1 MVVIHGTG
9 LIKESRYKGI
19 AVDALIARLFFYLF
33 GITLFLGLVT
43 MNTGLCQWA
52 ELDSSIGAAAAYKQ
66 KNKTA
71 QPHRHKSGQ
80 RRAKNMHGSSEHA
93 STILA

>member
-1 MVVIHGTG
+1 MVVIQGTG
-9 LIKESRYKGI
+9 LIKESRYKGT

-52 ELDSSIGAAAAYKQ
+52 ELDSIVPAAAYDQ

-71 QPHRHKSGQ
+71 QPHSHKCGERQ
-80 RRAKNMHGSSEHA
+80 AENMHGSSEHA

>member
-1 MVVIHGTG
+1 MALHSTC
-9 LIKESRYKGI
+9 LIKESRDKRTAI
-19 AVDALIARLFFYLF
+19 DTLIARLFFNLF

-52 ELDSSIGAAAAYKQ
+52 ELDSSIGPAAAYKQ